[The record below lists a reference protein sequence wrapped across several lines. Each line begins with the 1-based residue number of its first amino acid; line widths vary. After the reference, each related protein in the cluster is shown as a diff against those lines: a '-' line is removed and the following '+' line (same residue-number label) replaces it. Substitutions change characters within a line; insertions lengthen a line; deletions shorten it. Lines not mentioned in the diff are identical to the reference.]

1 MTSTSSLVK
10 DVIIPFIKDD
20 NSAGRLHY
28 FGPTKA
34 EISLVFPFTVK
45 TGGGR

>member
-20 NSAGRLHY
+20 NSEMKEKQR
-28 FGPTKA
+28 
-34 EISLVFPFTVK
+34 EICNTYRMNVSLVRSIE
-45 TGGGR
+45 G